1 MPRRLPAIG
10 LLTLAACAPPSADN
24 PPPPAEVF
32 IEEASTF
39 TDSETGQEYFCV
51 TTTTNLTECTPTG
64 PTPPAP

>member
-1 MPRRLPAIG
+1 MTNRIPALA
-10 LLTLAACAPPSADN
+10 LLTVAACANTSADI